1 MTDIFDHHQH
11 IGFIADITGDIGTAE
26 RRREAEGDALE
37 ADYRAR
43 VATMDRLGI
52 LQASLM
58 PGHSYPRPGGLAHT
72 RAMNDR
78 LAAYRKRDPDRFP
91 AIAGTVEPR
100 YGEAGLEEIDRM
112 HALGFQ
118 AISWHH
124 RQQGLPINHPVM
136 HRYAA
141 RMADLGMVPFVHTF
155 VGADFEEIWRLRDL
169 ALAFPAVRFLCM
181 DSMTDAA
188 AFEEA
193 LAAGARTPNL
203 LFDTTSLALGPAAIE
218 RFVETL
224 GAERLLFGSNLYS
237 DSPAEQLESLD
248 AVRQANIS
256 APERAAILGGNA
268 RRLLGIVSGAKR
280 GRRAG

>member
-1 MTDIFDHHQH
+1 MTDVFDHHQH
-11 IGFIADITGDIGTAE
+11 IGFIADITGDIGTAGRE
-26 RRREAEGDALE
+26 RGADGDGLE

-52 LQASLM
+52 RQASLM
-58 PGHSYPRPGGLAHT
+58 PGHSYPRPGGLADT

-78 LAAYRKRDPDRFP
+78 LVAYRRRDPERFP

-136 HRYAA
+136 HRFVG
-141 RMADLGMVPFVHTF
+141 RMAELGMVPFVHTF
-155 VGADFEEIWRLRDL
+155 VGADFESIWRLRDL
-169 ALAFPAVRFLCM
+169 AAAFPEVQFLCM
-181 DSMTDAA
+181 DATTDAEV
-188 AFEEA
+188 FEEA

-203 LFDTTSLALGPAAIE
+203 LFDTTSLALGPVAIE
-218 RFVETL
+218 RFVEAL

-237 DSPAEQLESLD
+237 DSPADRLEALD
-248 AVRQANIS
+248 AVREAGIS
-256 APERAAILGGNA
+256 EPDRAAILGGNA
-268 RRLLGIVSGAKR
+268 RRLLGLTGA
-280 GRRAG
+280 G